1 MTFNFDFDEAK
12 TENPSNE
19 NTGTLKKTTEKGNN
33 TTENKYTNSDENE
46 INEAITKKPSNKNT
60 GGISST
66 EDAIYKTGKDV
77 KENINDKNLK
87 EQKEEPKTGKES
99 KTLEK
104 VTLQEP
110 NKASTKV
117 RQKTSKNEE
126 ISRQLKHVTNTT
138 EKIHNKEQ
146 KRTEES
152 KLKSAEDKWVGND
165 DKQKELTKENT
176 EESNNHK
183 LEQVKQMDPQKN
195 KDRIK
200 NRVENVKEKWIERKD
215 DIKHIKPKL
224 KKVTETKTLNIEN
237 GKKQMK
243 SQEMRDRTLAKT
255 ESTKRNDEGNIEQKS
270 DKIKQMKSQKMRD
283 RTLAKTES
291 TKRKQIEKED
301 YTEHVGQEPKRIK
314 EANTKENKVRTRIVE
329 KKKSEPSKL
338 KQAEREELKIENA
351 KIKEVISKQRDHI
364 LDLFNLI
371 QRMSNDTAR
380 IYNMIPKATETKN
393 YHQQIHSIE
402 VFIQKANT
410 NNTKDLLF
418 ESLVNKLNKTV
429 DHLTPTVLVH
439 KMNREYNVL
448 KEKSEI
454 FTKMPKQT
462 LLTEDEQDLV
472 DKIYS
477 KAKTNTD

>member
-1 MTFNFDFDEAK
+1 
-12 TENPSNE
+12 
-19 NTGTLKKTTEKGNN
+19 
-33 TTENKYTNSDENE
+33 
-46 INEAITKKPSNKNT
+46 
-60 GGISST
+60 
-66 EDAIYKTGKDV
+66 
-77 KENINDKNLK
+77 
-87 EQKEEPKTGKES
+87 
-99 KTLEK
+99 
-104 VTLQEP
+104 
-110 NKASTKV
+110 
-117 RQKTSKNEE
+117 
-126 ISRQLKHVTNTT
+126 
-138 EKIHNKEQ
+138 
-146 KRTEES
+146 
-152 KLKSAEDKWVGND
+152 
-165 DKQKELTKENT
+165 
-176 EESNNHK
+176 
-183 LEQVKQMDPQKN
+183 
-195 KDRIK
+195 
-200 NRVENVKEKWIERKD
+200 
-215 DIKHIKPKL
+215 
-224 KKVTETKTLNIEN
+224 
-237 GKKQMK
+237 MK

-364 LDLFNLI
+364 LDLFNLL
-371 QRMSNDTAR
+371 QRMTNNTAR